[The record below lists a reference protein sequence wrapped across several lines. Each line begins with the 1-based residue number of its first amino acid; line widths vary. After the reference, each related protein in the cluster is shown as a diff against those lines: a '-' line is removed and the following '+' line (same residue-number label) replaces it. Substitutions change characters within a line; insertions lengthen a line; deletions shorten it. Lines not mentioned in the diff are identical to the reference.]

1 MMLVSIQVNYQ
12 KYYTSIGYGPYD
24 YVLQYVSV
32 KNKKRYY
39 TGNKVKRI

>member
-1 MMLVSIQVNYQ
+1 MMLVRIQVNYE
-12 KYYTSIGYGPYD
+12 KSNASIGYTSD
-24 YVLQYVSV
+24 DCMLQYVSV